1 MKNEEK
7 KISKEEVRK
16 FVNENKL
23 KLLKEAKEIETAI
36 RSNKA
41 KKVYKN

>member
-1 MKNEEK
+1 MKSEEK
-7 KISKEEVRK
+7 KISKEEIRK
-16 FVNENKL
+16 FVNENKS

-41 KKVYKN
+41 KQSI